1 MNKDPVLVLQMQRM
15 GDLILSFPLLAK
27 LLEAY
32 PGHPLWVVGE
42 QSFFEPLLPLSP
54 QATYFSYTNAPD
66 LRGHTFAAVINLS
79 FRPEAAALAGLAKT
93 DLLVGP
99 WLNKRGR
106 MFIKGQW
113 QLYRASLTHNNRY
126 NRYHWA
132 DLNTLDALPP
142 PLALRPDWPLPRPLT
157 RSDSEGSEGSRIGLF
172 LGASEPEKHPDAPF
186 WANLAKVLLKAG
198 HKPVLLG
205 GEGEKALGQTTASLI
220 GAPHLNL
227 TGRFSVAAL
236 AQFIRELD
244 LLITPDTGP
253 MHIAANLGTPVLNL
267 SMGPVNPWET
277 GPASPGHHILR
288 PDLDCAG
295 CWRCTQENARC
306 RDTFTHAKVAS
317 VAAWLLA
324 PQEPQG
330 RISMQRRTHGLELLC
345 TGRDEYGLYSL
356 QSLIGPRTGSGPDA
370 GGGPENLPETLARPA
385 LSRFWQAWF
394 GALFGLFSQEAP
406 GRAWQELRDF
416 HPQAAQTL
424 TGSAAALALALAKT
438 FRANPTAILS
448 TPEFWEQAHPLARP
462 LSGYIQMYAQNEQ
475 GSRQAVM
482 HALSLAEQVAELV

>member
-1 MNKDPVLVLQMQRM
+1 MNKAPVLVLQMQRM
-15 GDLILSFPLLAK
+15 GDLVLSFPLLAK
-27 LLEAY
+27 LGEAY

-42 QSFFEPLLPLSP
+42 QHFFEPLLPLSP
-54 QATYFSYTNAPD
+54 KATYFSYTNAPD
-66 LRGHTFAAVINLS
+66 SRAQAFAAVINLS
-79 FRPEAAALAGLAKT
+79 FRPEAAALAGQAKT
-93 DLLVGP
+93 DLLIGP
-99 WLNKRGR
+99 WLDGQGQ
-106 MFIKGQW
+106 MFIGGKW

-126 NRYHWA
+126 NLYHWT

-142 PLALRPDWPLPRPLT
+142 PLALCWDWPLPRPLPQLDN
-157 RSDSEGSEGSRIGLF
+157 DSGGARIGLF
-172 LGASEPEKHPDAPF
+172 LGASELEKHPDAPF
-186 WANLAKVLLKAG
+186 WAGLAKVLLKAG

-205 GEGEKALGQTTASLI
+205 GEGEKALGQATAHLL

-277 GPASPGHHILR
+277 GPASPGHHVLR

-295 CWRCTQENARC
+295 CWRCTQESVLC
-306 RDTFTHAKVAS
+306 RDRFTHAKIAS
-317 VAAWLLA
+317 VAAFLFA

-345 TGRDEYGLYSL
+345 TDRDEYGLYCL
-356 QSLIGPRTGSGPDA
+356 HSLIGPRTSSPPGI
-370 GGGPENLPETLARPA
+370 LARPA

-394 GALFGLFSQEAP
+394 GALFGLFPPSAQGVP
-406 GRAWQELRDF
+406 DRAWLELRNS
-416 HPQAAQTL
+416 HPQAAETL
-424 TGSAAALALALAKT
+424 TGAATALALDLARS
-438 FRANPTAILS
+438 FRTNPTAILS
-448 TPEFWEQAHPLARP
+448 TPQFWEQAHPLVRP

-482 HALSLAEQVAELV
+482 QALSLAEQVAELV